1 MGRRWS
7 QDPGMNTKR
16 QRTGLRALTQYSV
29 MQTGSV
35 PKTSNPPWLRQAP
48 GWLNVILTE
57 LLAGHFD
64 GVLRFTSPTQ
74 TL

>member
-7 QDPGMNTKR
+7 QDPGVNTKR
-16 QRTGLRALTQYSV
+16 ERTGLRALRQYSV

-48 GWLNVILTE
+48 GWA
-57 LLAGHFD
+57 LLW
-64 GVLRFTSPTQ
+64 SP
-74 TL
+74 